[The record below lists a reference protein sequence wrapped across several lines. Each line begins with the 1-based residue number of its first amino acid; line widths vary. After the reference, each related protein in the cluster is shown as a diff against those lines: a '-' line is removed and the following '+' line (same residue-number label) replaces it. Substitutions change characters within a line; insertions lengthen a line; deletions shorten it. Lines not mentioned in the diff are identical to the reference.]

1 VVVERQL
8 GTRQKARPGHIVR
21 SVFDTYYSSHTGEN
35 GGPSGGLIGGSA
47 WLVIIAATVLG
58 LVSRAFVLTRPGFL
72 TSGAV
77 EYDDGVY
84 LGAAVRIL
92 QGALPYRD
100 FAFVQPPGILILSLP
115 AAALARVATTSTG
128 LLLVRVLTVGA
139 STACIPL
146 VGNLVRYR
154 GTLVTV
160 AACGILAVYP
170 ADVMTARTLLL
181 EPWMNL
187 CCLLGANAAF
197 RRGQLAS
204 PRRLAWAGV
213 ALGFAVAIKFW
224 AAVPAVLLLGCCL
237 LVREERAR
245 RTRNYVVALA
255 ASVIVPLAPFALGAP
270 LALVRGT
277 LFDQVTR
284 VGDSVS
290 LSTRLAYLSGVIDV
304 LNRRGGFASTVGPNS
319 VFAMASNG
327 TMVSVSARWLP
338 FAATAVVIIVLA
350 VGYLRAPRRHSHL
363 ELFALTTAVV
373 SATAILGY
381 SAFFYHYPAF
391 PAPWLAIAVGAAVGV
406 LVGRRMVVQL
416 LAVVAS
422 VVVILAV
429 AGLQVDELAGVR
441 IQEGTAI
448 GGLIP
453 AGACV
458 VTDQI
463 SFTIAA
469 DRFTAA
475 RPGCPDIV
483 DALATTLT
491 ISHGVSPRG
500 GAASLGTE
508 TAAWRSIFGRA
519 QYVWLSGGYQQRIPW
534 PAGLRA
540 WFARNFRLI
549 GSASGYSGSKLY
561 VRAP

>member
-1 VVVERQL
+1 M
-8 GTRQKARPGHIVR
+8 
-21 SVFDTYYSSHTGEN
+21 SEN
-35 GGPSGGLIGGSA
+35 RGASDEPIGGSA

-84 LGAAVRIL
+84 LGAAIRVL
-92 QGALPYRD
+92 QGALPYRA

-115 AAALARVATTSTG
+115 AAALARVTTTSTG

-146 VGNLVRYR
+146 VGNLVRHR

-160 AACGILAVYP
+160 VACGILAVYP
-170 ADVMTARTLLL
+170 VDVITARTLLL

-187 CCLLGANAAF
+187 CCLLAANAAF
-197 RRGQLAS
+197 RHGQLAS

-213 ALGFAVAIKFW
+213 ALGFAVTIKFW
-224 AAVPAVLLLGCCL
+224 AAVPAALLLGCCL
-237 LVREERAR
+237 LVREQRAR
-245 RTRNYVVALA
+245 RTRSYVVALA
-255 ASVIVPLAPFALGAP
+255 ASVIVPLVPFVLGAP
-270 LALVRGT
+270 LAFVRST

-284 VGDSVS
+284 VGDSVP
-290 LSTRLAYLSGVIDV
+290 LATRLAYLSGVIDV
-304 LNRRGGFASTVGPNS
+304 LNRHGGFASTVGPNS
-319 VFAMASNG
+319 AFAMASNG
-327 TMVSVSARWLP
+327 TMVWIGATWLP
-338 FAATAVVIIVLA
+338 FVATAAVIIVLA
-350 VGYLRAPRRHSHL
+350 VGYLRAPRRRSQL
-363 ELFALTTAVV
+363 EWFALATAVV
-373 SATAILGY
+373 ASMAILGY

-391 PAPWLAIAVGAAVGV
+391 PAPWLAIAVGAAAGV
-406 LVGRRMVVQL
+406 LAGRRRVAQL

-422 VVVILAV
+422 VAVLLAV
-429 AGLQVDELAGVR
+429 AGLQLDELAGAR
-441 IQEGTAI
+441 IAEGTAVAD
-448 GGLIP
+448 LIP

-483 DALATTLT
+483 DSLATTLT
-491 ISHGVSPRG
+491 ISHGISPQG
-500 GAASLGTE
+500 GAGDLGTE
-508 TAAWRSIFGRA
+508 TAAWRSVFGRA
-519 QYVWLSGGYQQRIPW
+519 QYVWLSGGYKQRIPW
-534 PAGLRA
+534 PAGLSA

-549 GSASGYSGSKLY
+549 GSDQDYTGSKLY
-561 VRAP
+561 ERAH

>member
-1 VVVERQL
+1 MVAARQL
-8 GTRQKARPGHIVR
+8 GTRQKSWPGHIVR
-21 SVFDTYYSSHTGEN
+21 SVFDTYYSSHM
-35 GGPSGGLIGGSA
+35 
-47 WLVIIAATVLG
+47 VIVAATVLG
-58 LVSRAFVLTRPGFL
+58 LGARAFVLTRPGFL

-84 LGAAVRIL
+84 LGAAIRVL

-100 FAFVQPPGILILSLP
+100 FAFIQPPGILIVSLP
-115 AAALARVATTSTG
+115 AAALARVTTASTG

-146 VGNLVRYR
+146 VGNLVRHR

-160 AACGILAVYP
+160 VACGILAVYP
-170 ADVMTARTLLL
+170 ADVITARTLLL

-187 CCLLGANAAF
+187 CCLLAANAAF
-197 RRGQLAS
+197 RHGQLAA

-224 AAVPAVLLLGCCL
+224 AAVPAALLLGCCL

-245 RTRNYVVALA
+245 RTRSYVLALAASIVVALA
-255 ASVIVPLAPFALGAP
+255 PFVLGAP
-270 LALVRGT
+270 LAFVRST
-277 LFDQVTR
+277 LFDQVAR
-284 VGDSVS
+284 VGDSVP

-304 LNRRGGFASTVGPNS
+304 LNRHGAIASTVGPNS
-319 VFAMASNG
+319 AFAMASNA
-327 TMVSVSARWLP
+327 TMVSVSARWPP
-338 FAATAVVIIVLA
+338 FATAAAVVVILA
-350 VGYLRAPRRHSHL
+350 VAYLRAPRRRSHL
-363 ELFALTTAVV
+363 EWFALATAVG
-373 SATAILGY
+373 SAAAILSY

-391 PAPWLAIAVGAAVGV
+391 PAPWLAIAAGAAVGV
-406 LVGRRMVVQL
+406 LVGRRTVAQL
-416 LAVVAS
+416 LAIVVS
-422 VVVILAV
+422 VVVLLAV
-429 AGLQVDELAGVR
+429 AGLQAAELAGVR
-441 IQEGTAI
+441 IQEGTAVADR
-448 GGLIP
+448 IP

-483 DALATTLT
+483 DSLATTLT
-491 ISHGVSPRG
+491 ISQGVSPQG
-500 GAASLGTE
+500 GAAGLGTE
-508 TAAWRSIFGRA
+508 AAAWRSIFGRA
-519 QYVWLSGGYQQRIPW
+519 EYVWLSGGYEQRIPW

-549 GSASGYSGSKLY
+549 GSVGDYSGSKLY
-561 VRAP
+561 VHTP